1 MVKVKV
7 LKKYFDKEL
16 DKFQKKGT
24 VFEADEERA
33 DVLEKAGVAK
43 IVKEKFEQKEADKK

>member
-7 LKKYFDKEL
+7 LKKYFDKAL

-24 VFEADEERA
+24 VFEVDEERA
-33 DVLEKAGVAK
+33 DVLEKAGVAE
-43 IVKEKFEQKEADKK
+43 IVKEKSEQKEVDKK